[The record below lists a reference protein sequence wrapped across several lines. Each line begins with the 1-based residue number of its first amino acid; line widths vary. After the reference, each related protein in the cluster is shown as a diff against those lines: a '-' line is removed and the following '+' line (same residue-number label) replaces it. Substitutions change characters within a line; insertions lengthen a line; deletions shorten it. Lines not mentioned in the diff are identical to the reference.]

1 LKLPILNVMNLPPIR
16 FFIAIVPLLF
26 AFPTFGQHEIQGP
39 ECKGVVHGVVLGE
52 NGEPVNGLNV
62 ALDPLGVGLGYVLPH
77 MKTNQRGEYRF
88 EQLCDGRYSVFVSDR
103 DAGYPYSSSYMNQFL
118 YGSRIPEVKI
128 DGNHLDGELTVN
140 VPSKKPAQLQ
150 VHVANGKT
158 RTKIEEAE
166 IHLEV
171 NRNRWLSYNCHKFSP
186 CDGKPFLLLPPDQD
200 VLMRVTANG
209 FHEWKNGG
217 TRGKI
222 VHALSGELVTIDVA
236 LDPIGK

>member
-1 LKLPILNVMNLPPIR
+1 MNLLPIKLFLA
-16 FFIAIVPLLF
+16 IAPFLF
-26 AFPTFGQHEIQGP
+26 AFPTLGQHEIQGP
-39 ECKGVVHGVVLGE
+39 ECKGVIHGVVLGQD
-52 NGEPVNGLNV
+52 GKPASDLDVT
-62 ALDPLGVGLGYVLPH
+62 LDPLGIGLSYLLPH

-88 EQLCDGRYSVFVSDR
+88 EQLCDGRYSVFVSDT
-103 DAGYPYSSSYMNQFL
+103 DAGYHFSSSYINQFL

-128 DGNHLDGELTVN
+128 DGAHLDEELAVN

-150 VHVANGKT
+150 VRVTNGKT
-158 RTKIEEAE
+158 KTKIEEAE
-166 IHLEV
+166 IHLVV

-200 VLMRVTANG
+200 VLVRVTANG

-222 VHALSGELVTIDVA
+222 VHALPGELVIIDVA